1 MTKKKMVRLFLF
13 ELSFIGWWLLCLIT
27 FGGMYLY
34 VYPYYM
40 TAKSNLYFDI
50 IGKPSAAAE

>member
-1 MTKKKMVRLFLF
+1 MN
-13 ELSFIGWWLLCLIT
+13 
-27 FGGMYLY
+27 LY

-50 IGKPSAAAE
+50 KGELTDVKSETTKPNTETIN